1 MRTVIVR
8 YRLKA
13 DRLDEHLRLVGAVF
27 RELAEKK
34 PAGLRYGVARTADGL
49 SFTHVAAM
57 EGPGNPLAALPS
69 FQAFTSGAADRCEEA
84 PVATD
89 VSIVGDYGLFGV
101 A

>member
-13 DRLDEHLRLVGAVF
+13 DRLDEHLRLLGAVLD
-27 RELAEKK
+27 ELARTK
-34 PAGLRYGVARTADGL
+34 PVGLRYGVARTADGL

-57 EGPGNPLAALPS
+57 EGPGNPLAALPA
-69 FQAFTSGAADRCEEA
+69 FQAFTRGVGERCEEA

-89 VSIVGDYGLFGV
+89 VSIVGDYGLFG